1 MNAFEL
7 EIKASHA
14 ARVDEGRFMLDMLFD
29 MKFMRPCSSAQWYK
43 RCQLREYH
51 GHFIFAD
58 DENDCVVPRG
68 EKERG
73 EHDNRRTE
81 NLLHPSPH
89 SGFPIFD
96 FVIFVN
102 ENNTTKPRGIDNGGD
117 EQKTTRLNPVG
128 VSPQRRG
135 RLWSRQRA

>member
-7 EIKASHA
+7 EIMASHA

-29 MKFMRPCSSAQWYK
+29 MNFVRLCSSAQWYK
-43 RCQLREYH
+43 RCQVREYLQYHH

-68 EKERG
+68 EKESG

-89 SGFPIFD
+89 SGFPILSFLS
-96 FVIFVN
+96 
-102 ENNTTKPRGIDNGGD
+102 TKI
-117 EQKTTRLNPVG
+117 T
-128 VSPQRRG
+128 
-135 RLWSRQRA
+135 